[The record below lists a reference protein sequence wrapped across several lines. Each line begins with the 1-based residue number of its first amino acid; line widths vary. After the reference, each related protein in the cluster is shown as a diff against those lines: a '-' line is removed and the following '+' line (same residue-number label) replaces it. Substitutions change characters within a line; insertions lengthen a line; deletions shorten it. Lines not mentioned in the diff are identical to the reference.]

1 MKSKL
6 VRTAVALL
14 SAGWLIPLWL
24 SVQFHLDF
32 LRLELWPRV
41 AGQPVL
47 NSFPY
52 LSASSTL
59 FSTACVWLGLVILFW
74 SSRAWSCLQAKNA

>member
-41 AGQPVL
+41 AVQPVI
-47 NSFPY
+47 NSFP
-52 LSASSTL
+52 
-59 FSTACVWLGLVILFW
+59 
-74 SSRAWSCLQAKNA
+74 